1 MINSAQ
7 GVPEDKYHKI
17 QGEAVKREGKEDN
30 SSVPEAGFRLTT
42 GIRNRLRY
50 STVFGVVVVLA
61 VGVISPAQ
69 SQAPRSP
76 TPAPLSAKLHVETVV
91 KGLEHPWGLSFL
103 SDGLMLVTERLGRMR
118 IVDYAGTLSKPL
130 EGIPRVLPHGQGG
143 LLDVSVD
150 PRFPDNRLVYVSY
163 SEPGGNGRA
172 GTSVAR
178 GRLGEAGL
186 EDVQVIYRQ
195 QPKVSGPNH
204 FGSRLVFAPDRSL
217 FITQGDRFTYRDQA
231 QDLSSG
237 IGKIV
242 RINLDGSTPE
252 DNPFV
257 NRKAVRPEIWSYGHR
272 NIQGAAIHPQ
282 TGQLWTVEH
291 GARGGDE
298 LNQPQA
304 GKNYGWPTITYG
316 VDYSGAKIGEGTVK
330 PGMEQP
336 VYYWDP
342 VIAPSGMAFYT
353 GDVFSDWKG
362 SILVGSLNPGLL
374 VRLVMKD
381 GRVAREERYLSELK
395 ERIRDVRQGP
405 DGFVY
410 LLTDSRDGRLLRVGP
425 ARH

>member
-1 MINSAQ
+1 M
-7 GVPEDKYHKI
+7 
-17 QGEAVKREGKEDN
+17 KRQCKEDDN
-30 SSVPEAGFRLTT
+30 SVPETDFRITT
-42 GIRNRLRY
+42 GIRYRLKY
-50 STVFGVVVVLA
+50 SAVFALA
-61 VGVISPAQ
+61 VISALGVIAPAQ

-91 KGLEHPWGLSFL
+91 KGLEHPWGLTFL
-103 SDGLMLVTERLGRMR
+103 PDGIMLITERPGRMR
-118 IVDYAGTLSKPL
+118 IVDKAARLSKPL
-130 EGIPRVLPHGQGG
+130 EGVPKVLARGQGG

-150 PRFPDNRLVYVSY
+150 PRFPENRFVYVCY
-163 SEPGGNGRA
+163 SEPGENGVA

-204 FGSRLVFAPDRSL
+204 FGSRLAFAPDGSL
-217 FITQGDRFTYRDQA
+217 FVTQGDRFAYRDQA

-242 RINLDGSTPE
+242 RINPEGSVPE

-257 NRKAVRPEIWSYGHR
+257 NRKGARPEIWSYGHR
-272 NIQGAAIHPQ
+272 NIQSAAIHPQ

-304 GKNYGWPTITYG
+304 GKNYGWPIITYG
-316 VDYSGAKIGEGTVK
+316 VDYSGAKIGEGTAK

-342 VIAPSGMAFYT
+342 VIAPSGMTFYT
-353 GDVFSDWKG
+353 GDVFPDWKG

-381 GRVAREERYLSELK
+381 GRVAREERYLSELDV
-395 ERIRDVRQGP
+395 RIRDVRQGP

-410 LLTDSRDGRLLRVGP
+410 LLTDNRDGRLLRVGP
-425 ARH
+425 GRS